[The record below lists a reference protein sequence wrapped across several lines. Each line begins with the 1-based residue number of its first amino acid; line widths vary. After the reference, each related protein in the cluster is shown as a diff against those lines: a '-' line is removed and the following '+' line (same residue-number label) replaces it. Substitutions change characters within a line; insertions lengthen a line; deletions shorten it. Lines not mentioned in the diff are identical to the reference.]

1 MTIDLADLV
10 SILSTL
16 KAPNRE
22 VDYLVEAMLGHGV
35 RSTITERDQRMGAWL
50 QLQVPHYTED
60 LPSVL
65 RLACSLGAKVEVR
78 AENNGYLATAEIAKT
93 SSSATAYLA
102 TTAALSATISTQITK
117 INNG

>member
-1 MTIDLADLV
+1 MTIDLADLI

-16 KAPNRE
+16 KSPDRE
-22 VDYLVEAMLGHGV
+22 ADYLVEAMLGHGV
-35 RSTITERDQRMGAWL
+35 RKTINERDHRMGAWL
-50 QLQVPHYTED
+50 QLQVPHYSED

-65 RLACSLGAKVEVR
+65 RLACSLGVKIDVR
-78 AENNGYLATAEIAKT
+78 DENNGYLATAETAGY

-102 TTAALSATISTQITK
+102 TAAALSATISTQITK